1 MDAQLK
7 SPQRKKTAESLATQF
22 LLRQLEWFKGV
33 QNPQT
38 AVENYVEVEA
48 ARREEIAASMGEID
62 SEEAAAEIREEII
75 RAINEYLSLIIK
87 ISEYTCEAASR
98 DFRAEEAKVVLVRA
112 DLDFTNWLVRI
123 LFIVDTTPE
132 MEMSLYQLLSGIEL
146 DTLRG
151 EPFMA
156 ELKFVNRRNAEID
169 FDAIRREYPF
179 VGSISLKD

>member
-1 MDAQLK
+1 MESQVK
-7 SPQRKKTAESLATQF
+7 SPEREKEVEDLPGQF
-22 LLRQLEWFKGV
+22 LLRQLQWFKGV

-38 AVENYVEVEA
+38 AVENYIEVEA
-48 ARREEIAASMGEID
+48 ARREEIAASLGEID
-62 SEEAAAEIREEII
+62 SAEDAREIRDEIV
-75 RAINEYLSLIIK
+75 RAINDYLSLIIK

-98 DFRAEEAKVVLVRA
+98 DFRSDEAKVVLVRT

-123 LFIVDTTPE
+123 LFIVDATPE
-132 MEMSLYQLLSGIEL
+132 MEMSFYQMLSGIEM

-156 ELKFVNRRNAEID
+156 ELNFLNRRNGEVD
-169 FDAIRREYPF
+169 FDAVRREFPF